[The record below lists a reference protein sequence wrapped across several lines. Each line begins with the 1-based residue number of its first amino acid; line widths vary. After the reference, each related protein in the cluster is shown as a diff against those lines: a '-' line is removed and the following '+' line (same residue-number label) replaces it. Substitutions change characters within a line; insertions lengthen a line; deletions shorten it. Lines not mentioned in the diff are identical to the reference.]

1 MKQILIPPRLKR
13 IGRSAVLYTIFL
25 LVYHLSYE
33 AALGRFSL
41 LESAI
46 GTFFQEVPVWLPRL
60 THILILPTTFYSVS
74 RLFAIHDTNLKK
86 QRPTDED
93 SPVNWFVQTEEFRL
107 ETGVILALTAF
118 LPTGWCDGG
127 LFTLLPMHFLLAK
140 FCQILLFSPLLTVIN
155 IYGHRSAGIIWET
168 PKKRFWEKTPPAI
181 RFVKDLVF
189 ILAAYF
195 LGFLLLPVFLPMI
208 HSTLYLLAQVVWA
221 FRYILLSGFIILTL
235 FLYGRAWRIRQRF
248 IKELKTMAQDKKSHF
263 RISPIKKARLS
274 LFFPSRRAN
283 FTVHVRDKTYSVRLM
298 ADPLRFRTMYFGPE
312 GTGIKHSSLNFRGME
327 LFNIDIPFT
336 YEFEGEG
343 EKLILISPVPKF
355 ICSVSRNHTADL
367 DVGDRVGDYRLFN
380 GSGFLGMLE
389 RDCLE
394 R

>member
-1 MKQILIPPRLKR
+1 MKQILTPARLKR
-13 IGRSAVLYTIFL
+13 IGRSAVLYAVFL
-25 LVYHLSYE
+25 LVYRLSYE
-33 AALGRFSL
+33 AALGHFSL

-46 GTFFQEVPVWLPRL
+46 GTFFQEIPLWLPTL
-60 THILILPTTFYSVS
+60 IHILIPLTTFYSVS
-74 RLFAIHDTNLKK
+74 RLFAIHDKELKM
-86 QRPTDED
+86 QRPMDED
-93 SPVNWFVQTEEFRL
+93 PPIHWFIHTEEFRV
-107 ETGVILALTAF
+107 ETAVILTLLVL

-127 LFTLLPMHFLLAK
+127 LSALLSLHFLLEK
-140 FCQILLFSPLLTVIN
+140 LCQILLFVPLLIVIN
-155 IYGHRSAGIIWET
+155 IYGHRSAFIVWET
-168 PKKRFWEKTPPAI
+168 PQKRFWQKTPQAI
-181 RFVKDLVF
+181 RFLKSLIF

-195 LGFLLLPVFLPMI
+195 LGFLLLPVFLPLI

-221 FRYILLSGFIILTL
+221 FRYILLSGFIILIV
-235 FLYGRAWRIRQRF
+235 FLYIRAWRIRRRF
-248 IKELKTMAQDKKSHF
+248 IQELQTMARDRKAHF
-263 RISPIKKARLS
+263 RISPIKGS
-274 LFFPSRRAN
+274 LISLIFPTRRAN
-283 FTVHVRDKTYSVRLM
+283 FTVRIRDTIYSVRLM
-298 ADPLRFRTMYFGPE
+298 ADPLRYRTMYFGPE

-343 EKLILISPVPKF
+343 EKLIVISPVPKF

-380 GSGFLGMLE
+380 GTGFLGMLE